1 MIVSAISGPE
11 SSKYLT
17 VRADSNLATVN
28 LVSIT
33 ERKCL
38 AKIIYF

>member
-1 MIVSAISGPE
+1 MIASAISGPG

-17 VRADSNLATVN
+17 VRTDSNLATVN
-28 LVSIT
+28 LVLIA